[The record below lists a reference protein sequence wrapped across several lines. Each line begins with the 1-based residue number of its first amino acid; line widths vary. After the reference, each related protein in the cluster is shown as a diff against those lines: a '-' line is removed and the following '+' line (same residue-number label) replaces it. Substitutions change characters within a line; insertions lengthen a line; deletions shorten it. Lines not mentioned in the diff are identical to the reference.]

1 MQLKWAYIACDV
13 LASIAGLIDVPVIFE
28 RAVIKLAPLAFQTC
42 LISLSPLYVISK
54 MFGSRVTRNIYESM

>member
-42 LISLSPLYVISK
+42 LISLNPLYVI
-54 MFGSRVTRNIYESM
+54 

>member
-1 MQLKWAYIACDV
+1 MRSTWAHIACDI

-42 LISLSPLYVISK
+42 LISLSSLYAIYK
-54 MFGSRVTRNIYESM
+54 MFGSHLTRNIYDSM

>member
-13 LASIAGLIDVPVIFE
+13 LASIAGLIIFDVPVIFE

-42 LISLSPLYVISK
+42 LISLSPLYVI
-54 MFGSRVTRNIYESM
+54 